1 MKSSFEAISVKN
13 VFFIYFK
20 TGESV
25 SLLVR
30 EYKSKLDLNVR
41 HSQDPEKK
49 RTGLVRKMT
58 KFRNKIKKKFVQ

>member
-13 VFFIYFK
+13 IFFIYFK

-25 SLLVR
+25 SLLVC

-49 RTGLVRKMT
+49 RTGLVRKIT
-58 KFRNKIKKKFVQ
+58 KYRKKAKKNLK